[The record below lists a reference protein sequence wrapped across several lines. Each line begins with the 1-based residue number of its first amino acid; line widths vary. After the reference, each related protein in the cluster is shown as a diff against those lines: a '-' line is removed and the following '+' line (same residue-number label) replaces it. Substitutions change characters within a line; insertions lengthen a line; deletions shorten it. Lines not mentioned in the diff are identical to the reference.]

1 MPMRP
6 GFTLVELIVVL
17 VLIGLTLG
25 LIAPA
30 LRPPA
35 EPSDAGLAPVLRLG
49 RLAAVRRG
57 EPVTVRIE
65 PGGAWRADARIG
77 DEAIAVGTLASAPG
91 RSLTLIFSPLGTCAA
106 DVRSSALGVPALDP
120 LTCEPRPQ

>member
-1 MPMRP
+1 MLMRP

-30 LRPPA
+30 LRSPP
-35 EPSDAGLAPVLRLG
+35 EPSDAGLEPVLRAG

-77 DEAIAVGTLASAPG
+77 EEAIAAGTLASGPG
-91 RSLTLIFSPLGTCAA
+91 RSVTLVFSPLGTCAA
-106 DVRSSALGVPALDP
+106 DVRTAAHGIPPLEP
-120 LTCEPRPQ
+120 LTCETVPR